1 MSKLLSIIRD
11 LSILSGVACI
21 IGGCWWVWPPI
32 GVILLG
38 ACLAAFGILWELDA
52 YRKRA
57 EQERDRRNGL

>member
-1 MSKLLSIIRD
+1 MKLPVIIRD

-21 IGGCWWVWPPI
+21 IGGCWWVYAPI

-38 ACLAAFGILWELDA
+38 ACLATFGILWELDA